1 MSYGIFTPD
10 MKQTHTV
17 LVPGMLDIHFR
28 LFPAIFET
36 AGYHVEVLYNECE
49 EVVEEGLSHVHNDT
63 CYPALLVIGQMI
75 AALKSGKYD
84 LNKVA
89 LAITQTGGGC
99 RASNYIFLLR
109 KALEHEGW
117 EHIPVLSGNFSGLE
131 KENSVELTLPLGK
144 KLLYA
149 VLYGDAIMW
158 LKNQV
163 KPYELHKG
171 ETDRLVRTLI
181 QELSEKFANN
191 RYDNAKQFYKDL
203 IDRFKAIPR
212 SDKKKIRVGIV
223 GEIYM
228 KYAPLGNHHLEDFL
242 IEEGF
247 EPVLSGVADFGLYC
261 LENAQVDHRY
271 YHRHALTFPFLSL
284 AENILIRMQETFTK
298 LVEEDGTFHAP
309 DRFKQVIKNA
319 DGFID
324 QGVKMGEGWLLTAE
338 VVSLIKEGISNI
350 ISAQPFGCLPNH
362 IVAKG
367 MAKKIKDVYPQS
379 NLVAI
384 DYDPSASRVNQENRI
399 RLMLANAKLSM
410 EELKD
415 AKDTAY
421 SCMKTENQYA

>member
-36 AGYHVEVLYNECE
+36 AGYHVEVLYNEGE

-75 AALKSGKYD
+75 EALKSGKYD

-117 EHIPVLSGNFSGLE
+117 EHIPVLSVNFSGLE

-149 VLYGDAIMW
+149 FLYGDAIMW

>member
-1 MSYGIFTPD
+1 MNYGVFTPE
-10 MKQTHTV
+10 MKQTHTI
-17 LVPGMLDIHFR
+17 LVTGMLAIHFR

-36 AGYHVEVLYNECE
+36 GGYHVEVLYNEGD

-109 KALEHEGW
+109 KALAMEGW
-117 EHIPVLSGNFSGLE
+117 AHIPVLSVNFSGLE
-131 KENSVELTLPLGK
+131 KENAVALTLPLGK

-149 VLYGDAIMW
+149 FLYGDAMMW
-158 LKNQV
+158 LRNQV
-163 KPYELHKG
+163 KPYERNAG
-171 ETDRLVRTLI
+171 DTDRLVDQLI
-181 QELSEKFANN
+181 AELEEKFRKDDYSASK
-191 RYDNAKQFYKDL
+191 AFYREM
-203 IDRFKAIPR
+203 IRRFAAIPR
-212 SDKKKIRVGIV
+212 HHQKKIRVGIV

-261 LENAQVDHRY
+261 LENTRIDHRY
-271 YHRHALTFPFLSL
+271 YHRHALTFPFLTL
-284 AENILIRMQETFTK
+284 AQNVLMRMQETFIR

-309 DRFKQVIKNA
+309 DRFRDVIRNA

-338 VVSLIKEGISNI
+338 IVSLIKEGVSNI
-350 ISAQPFGCLPNH
+350 VSAQPFGCLPNH

-367 MAKKIKDVYPQS
+367 MARRIKEAYPQS

-399 RLMLANAKLSM
+399 RLMLANARLSE
-410 EELKD
+410 EELEDD
-415 AKDTAY
+415 AECAY
-421 SCMKTENQYA
+421 AGAKKEKYA

>member
-36 AGYHVEVLYNECE
+36 AGYHVEVLYNEGD
-49 EVVEEGLSHVHNDT
+49 EVVEEGHSHVHNDT

-117 EHIPVLSGNFSGLE
+117 EHIPVLSVNFSGLE

-149 VLYGDAIMW
+149 FLYGDAIMW

-191 RYDNAKQFYKDL
+191 RYDNAKQFYRDL

-247 EPVLSGVADFGLYC
+247 GPVLSGVADFGLYC